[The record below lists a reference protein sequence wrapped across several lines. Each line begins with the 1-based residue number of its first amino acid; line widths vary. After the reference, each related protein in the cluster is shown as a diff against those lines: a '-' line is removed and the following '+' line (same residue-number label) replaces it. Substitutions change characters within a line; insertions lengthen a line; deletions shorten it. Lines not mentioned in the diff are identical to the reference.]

1 MTRFLSKD
9 FLSGLLFIGF
19 GLTALYFGRHLA
31 MGTAVRMGPGFVPHM
46 LAFIMIGLGLII
58 SVVAAVTNNGE
69 MTEAPKWKPITLV
82 TIGIFVFAALFER
95 TGMFPALVALILIA
109 SAGGEEFK
117 LTEVLGNIVV
127 LTILCILVFKVGLSM
142 NISIINGVW

>member
-1 MTRFLSKD
+1 MNRFLSKD

-19 GLTALYFGRHLA
+19 GLAALYFGRHLA

-58 SVVAAVTNNGE
+58 SIVAVVTNNGE
-69 MTEAPKWKPITLV
+69 MAEVPKWKPITLV

-127 LTILCILVFKVGLSM
+127 LTILCILVFKIGLSM